1 MNTRNCHT
9 ENRPFGSNS
18 IRKGKPR
25 WLKKSMPRGGDC
37 QRVTRL
43 LSEAG
48 LHTVCQE
55 AACPNMFECFSKNTA
70 TFMIL
75 GSSCTRNCRFCN
87 VTSNAPTPVDPDEPQ
102 RVADTV
108 LKLKLTYVVVTSV
121 TRDDLPDGGASHFA
135 RVIQAIKK
143 ADSGIRVEVLIPDF
157 QGDVKALETV
167 ARAKPDVINHNIETV
182 KGLYA
187 RVRPQAQYQRSLD
200 LIRNITEG
208 FPGLPTKSGIM
219 VGLGETIE
227 ELEATFRDLYDHG
240 CNILT
245 VGQYLQPTRAHL
257 SVEKFYS
264 PQEFEQLD
272 RMARNIGFKQVAA
285 GPFVRSSY
293 KARELFETPETNI
306 FRDKL

>member
-1 MNTRNCHT
+1 MNTHCNSHT
-9 ENRPFGSNS
+9 KKTSSDSGV
-18 IRKGKPR
+18 IWKGKPR
-25 WLKKSMPRGGDC
+25 WLKKRMPKGGDC

-75 GSSCTRNCRFCN
+75 GSNCTRNCRFCN
-87 VTSNAPTPVDPDEPQ
+87 VTSNPPTQVDQDEPQ

-108 LKLKLTYVVVTSV
+108 LKLKLSYVVVTSV

-135 RVIQAIKK
+135 RVIRAIKK
-143 ADSGIRVEVLIPDF
+143 AGPGIRVEVLIPDF
-157 QGDVKALETV
+157 QGDIEALETV
-167 ARAKPDVINHNIETV
+167 AKAEPDVINHNIETV
-182 KGLYA
+182 KGLYT
-187 RVRPQAQYQRSLD
+187 RVRPQARYQRSLD
-200 LIRNITEG
+200 LIRNVTKL

-227 ELEATFRDLYDHG
+227 ELGTTFQDLYDHG

-245 VGQYLQPTRAHL
+245 VGQYLQPTRDHL
-257 SVEKFYS
+257 PVEKFYT
-264 PQEFEQLD
+264 PEEFEHLD
-272 RMARNIGFKQVAA
+272 RMARDIGFEQVAA

-293 KARELFETPETNI
+293 RARELFETPET
-306 FRDKL
+306 RG

>member
-1 MNTRNCHT
+1 MNSTCNSHT
-9 ENRPFGSNS
+9 ENPSSGAV
-18 IRKGKPR
+18 RKGKPR
-25 WLKKSMPRGGDC
+25 WLRKSMPKGTEY

-55 AACPNMFECFSKNTA
+55 AACPNMFECFSKHTA

-75 GSSCTRNCRFCN
+75 GSNCTRNCRFCN
-87 VTSNAPTPVDPDEPQ
+87 VTSSSPTPVDPDEPK

-135 RVIQAIKK
+135 HVIQAIKK
-143 ADSGIRVEVLIPDF
+143 AGPGIRVEVLIPDF
-157 QGDVKALETV
+157 QGDVNALETV
-167 ARAKPDVINHNIETV
+167 GNAEPDVINHNVETV

-187 RVRPQAQYQRSLD
+187 RVRPQARYQRSLD
-200 LIRNITEG
+200 LIRNVKER
-208 FPGLPTKSGIM
+208 FPGLPAKSGIM
-219 VGLGETIE
+219 VGLGEALE
-227 ELEATFRDLYDHG
+227 EIRATFQDLYDHG

-245 VGQYLQPTRAHL
+245 VGQYLQPTRDHL
-257 SVEKFYS
+257 PVEKFYS
-264 PQEFEQLD
+264 PEEFEQLD
-272 RMARNIGFKQVAA
+272 RMARDIGFEQVAA

-293 KARELFETPETNI
+293 KAGELFETSLS
-306 FRDKL
+306 R

>member
-1 MNTRNCHT
+1 MNTHCNCHT
-9 ENRPFGSNS
+9 ETHSSGSGA

-25 WLKKSMPRGGDC
+25 WLKKRMPKGGDC

-75 GSSCTRNCRFCN
+75 GANCTRNCRFCN
-87 VTSNAPTPVDPDEPQ
+87 VTSNPPTPVDPDEPK

-143 ADSGIRVEVLIPDF
+143 AGHGIRVEVLIPDF
-157 QGDVKALETV
+157 QGDVKSLETV
-167 ARAKPDVINHNIETV
+167 ARAEPDVINHNIETV
-182 KGLYA
+182 KSLYP
-187 RVRPQAQYQRSLD
+187 RVRPQARYQRSLD
-200 LIRNITEG
+200 LIRNVTER

-219 VGLGETIE
+219 VGLGETLE
-227 ELEATFRDLYDHG
+227 ELRATFQDLYDHG
-240 CNILT
+240 CHILT
-245 VGQYLQPTRAHL
+245 VGQYLQPTRNHL
-257 SVEKFYS
+257 PVEKFYS
-264 PQEFEQLD
+264 PEEFEQLY
-272 RMARNIGFKQVAA
+272 RMARDIGFEQVAA

-293 KARELFETPETNI
+293 KASELFETPKT
-306 FRDKL
+306 KG

>member
-1 MNTRNCHT
+1 MNSICNSHT
-9 ENRPFGSNS
+9 ENPSSGAV
-18 IRKGKPR
+18 RKGKPR
-25 WLKKSMPRGGDC
+25 WLRKSMPKGKEY

-55 AACPNMFECFSKNTA
+55 AACPNMFECFSKHTA

-75 GSSCTRNCRFCN
+75 GSNCTRNCRFCN
-87 VTSNAPTPVDPDEPQ
+87 VTSNTPTPVDPDEPK
-102 RVADTV
+102 RVADAV

-121 TRDDLPDGGASHFA
+121 TRDDLPDGGAFHFA

-143 ADSGIRVEVLIPDF
+143 AGPGIRVEVLIPDF

-167 ARAKPDVINHNIETV
+167 AKAEPDVINHNIETV

-200 LIRNITEG
+200 LIRNVKER
-208 FPGLPTKSGIM
+208 FPGLPAKSGIM
-219 VGLGETIE
+219 VGLGETLE
-227 ELEATFRDLYDHG
+227 EIRTTFQDLYDHG

-245 VGQYLQPTRAHL
+245 VGQYLQPTRDHL
-257 SVEKFYS
+257 PVEKFYS
-264 PQEFEQLD
+264 PEEFEQLD
-272 RMARNIGFKQVAA
+272 RMARDIGFEQVAA

-293 KARELFETPETNI
+293 KAGELFETSLS
-306 FRDKL
+306 R